1 MPIYTY
7 EHPNGLQQVQVVQ
20 SMNEEHRYFY
30 DGVEWKR
37 VFDSPHSTIDS
48 FSKLSPFDKDG
59 FVKRTAKKGM
69 TVGDMWD
76 ESKKM
81 SERREASVG
90 KDFVKENAVNT
101 YKHRTGKPHPHA
113 LPKTK
118 FV

>member
-7 EHPNGLQQVQVVQ
+7 ESPDGIKRIDVVQ
-20 SMNEEHRYFY
+20 RMNEEHKYFHN
-30 DGVEWKR
+30 GVEWKR
-37 VFDSPHSTIDS
+37 VFEPPNASIDS
-48 FSKLSPFDKDG
+48 FSNLSAFDRKG

-81 SERREASVG
+81 SDIRAKKVG
-90 KDFVKENAVNT
+90 KDFVRENALND

-113 LPKTK
+113 DL
-118 FV
+118 